1 MTTRTTRSW
10 PLTIQPLVFAS
21 LVTIASGLLERG
33 ELSAA
38 DPPVPTESAN
48 GAREAARVN
57 AAANSPAEVAPAEVA
72 AAGASEPTLRAEFT
86 ERVLPFVRTYCRDC
100 HGSERQEAKL
110 DLSPF
115 DSFDTVI
122 SGHATWEVV
131 LERLQAGEMPPE
143 GAARRPPTAATA
155 AVVNW
160 IRAVRRFQASQNA
173 GDPGSVPARRLSN
186 AEYNYAV
193 RDLTGVDIRPTQAF
207 PVDPANEAGFDNSAE
222 SLTMSPALL
231 NKYLDAARQV
241 SDHLLFKPHGFDFA
255 PHPVVTDTDRDKY
268 AVKRIVEFY
277 QRQPTDYAAYFF
289 AAWRY
294 KFRPAAAD
302 PIASDSASDSA
313 ATLAALAAKEGVSAR
328 YLTAI
333 WAMLEEANESV
344 GPIGKLQRMWRAL
357 PQDAT
362 QLETA
367 RVGCG
372 QMRDFVVQLREKLTW
387 TFPNLEEAGVH
398 KGSQSFVLWKN
409 RAYAAHRRRC
419 NQAVLIVSESV
430 TTTTDADSGDDLRIP
445 AEPTAQA
452 EYRAAFDRFCT
463 LFPDAFYIAERGRD
477 YLGVPKEKQE
487 KGRLLSAG
495 FHSMMGYFRDDQPLY
510 DLVLDE
516 PAQRQ
521 LDELWRELDFI
532 TSAPLRQ
539 FTGFIW
545 FERTD
550 SPFMRGAEFDFA
562 RAEDKDVTSEQ
573 KINQLAEVYLT
584 KVRTQGGKGVAVQAI
599 EDYFRNINQQI
610 RAVEKARRNAE
621 PSHLVALLDFARR
634 AYRRPLSELEQQELT
649 EFYQSLRDK
658 SGLSHEEAMQDS
670 LVAILMSPHFLY
682 RIDLAE
688 PREGIHPLS
697 DDDLASRLS
706 FFLWSSIPDQRLL
719 DRAAAGDLHQ
729 PAVLLAETRRMLQDE
744 RVRGLAVEF
753 AGNWLDFRRF
763 ETHNSVDRG
772 RFPAFTDELRQ
783 AMFEE
788 PIRFFED
795 LIRNNRPVNG
805 LLDADYTFVNAT
817 LAAHYGMDELTFAP
831 GQWKRVDDAGRY
843 QRGGLLPMSIFL
855 TANSPG
861 LRTSPVK
868 RGYWVVRRLL
878 GERIPPPPP
887 NVPELPA
894 DESQLELSLR
904 ETLARHRN
912 HKSCAGCHNRFDS
925 IGLVFENFGP
935 IGTLREKDLAG
946 RAVETQATFPDGT
959 EGAGVQDLQ
968 RYLQQQRQA
977 DFIDNLSRKLL
988 TYALGRSL
996 LLSDESLIQNMQAR
1010 LATDDHRFQSLV
1022 EPIVLSPQFL
1032 SKRGRDPQVKE

>member
-1 MTTRTTRSW
+1 MTLCTTRSW
-10 PLTIQPLVFAS
+10 PLTVRPLFFAS
-21 LVTIASGLLERG
+21 LITIASGAIKLG
-33 ELSAA
+33 EVSAA
-38 DPPVPTESAN
+38 DPPAPTESAN
-48 GAREAARVN
+48 GSSAAARTDTTANVG
-57 AAANSPAEVAPAEVA
+57 AAES
-72 AAGASEPTLRAEFT
+72 SEPTLRAEFT
-86 ERVLPFVRTYCRDC
+86 ARVLPFVRTYCRDC

-110 DLSPF
+110 DLSLF
-115 DSFDTVI
+115 ESFDTVTA
-122 SGHATWEVV
+122 GHATWEVV
-131 LERLQAGEMPPE
+131 LERLQAAEMPPE
-143 GAARRPPTAATA
+143 DVQRRPTMADTA

-160 IRAVRRFQASQNA
+160 IQTVRRFQASQNA

-241 SDHLLFKPHGFDFA
+241 SDHLLFKPHGLDFA
-255 PHPVVTDTDRDKY
+255 SHPVVTDTDRDKY

-289 AAWRY
+289 AAWRH
-294 KFRPAAAD
+294 KCRPAAT
-302 PIASDSASDSA
+302 SDSV
-313 ATLAALAAKEGVSAR
+313 ATLAEVAAQEHVSAR
-328 YLTAI
+328 YLSVI
-333 WAMLEEANESV
+333 WALLEGANESV
-344 GPIGKLQRMWRAL
+344 GPIAKLQRMWRAL

-362 QLETA
+362 QLEMA

-419 NQAVLIVSESV
+419 NQAALIVSETV
-430 TTTTDADSGDDLRIP
+430 ATTTDADLGDDLRIP

-452 EYRAAFDRFCT
+452 EYRAAFDRFCA

-521 LDELWRELDFI
+521 LDALWRELDFI
-532 TSAPLRQ
+532 TSAPIRQ

-573 KINQLAEVYLT
+573 KINQLAGVYLT

-610 RAVEKARRNAE
+610 RAVEKAHRNAE
-621 PSHLVALLDFARR
+621 PSHLVALHDFARR
-634 AYRRPLSELEQQELT
+634 AYRRPLSVLEQQELT
-649 EFYQSLRDK
+649 EFYQALRDK
-658 SGLSHEEAMQDS
+658 SGLSHEEAIQDS

-688 PREGIHPLS
+688 PREGVHPLS
-697 DDDLASRLS
+697 DHDLASRLS

-729 PAVLLAETRRMLQDE
+729 PEVLLAETRRMLQDE

-772 RFPAFTDELRQ
+772 RFPTFTDDLRQ

-831 GQWKRVDDAGRY
+831 GQWKRIDDAGRY
-843 QRGGLLPMSIFL
+843 QRGGLLPMSVFL

-925 IGLVFENFGP
+925 IGLAFENFGP

-1010 LATDDHRFQSLV
+1010 LAADDHRFQSIV